1 MRQASDVKETLKSI
15 IRGYLDKTV
24 GSRPIG
30 KYLAII
36 DESADSKE
44 SFISAAVRISRRIA
58 MFVDKDLGQT
68 VYEGLIAAVE
78 KIEAPQGI
86 KRRYTRV
93 DFFRTVR
100 VKHDGEY
107 HELEAETISE
117 AGMYIRTEDPFP
129 AGSEIEM
136 TFPLETGRSIHLT
149 GVVRNYE
156 GAASGA
162 TLKHQRGMV
171 VEFKGVGDN
180 ESGILQDYIRVAS
193 AQVA

>member
-1 MRQASDVKETLKSI
+1 VSQASDVKETLKSI
-15 IRGYLDKTV
+15 IRGYLDKAV

-30 KYLAII
+30 KYLSII

-44 SFISAAVRISRRIA
+44 SFISAALRISRRIA
-58 MFVDKDLGQT
+58 MFIDKELGQT
-68 VYEGLIAAVE
+68 VYEGLIAAVD

-93 DFFRTVR
+93 DFFRKVR
-100 VKHDGEY
+100 VKYAGEY
-107 HELEAETISE
+107 HELESENISE
-117 AGMYIRTEDPFP
+117 AGMYIRAEDPFP
-129 AGSEIEM
+129 AGSEVEM
-136 TFPLETGRSIHLT
+136 TLPLETGHSIHLT

-156 GAASGA
+156 GAASGE
-162 TLKHQRGMV
+162 TLRHRRGMV

-193 AQVA
+193 AQIA